1 MKANIPFEQDQHLGL
16 ISAIIGL
23 LVMIGVFAFGGLLA
37 LNQVA
42 EKWKGGLAETV
53 SIDLPPLLSLQQNED
68 SRAVRILTLAL
79 NEPGVSD
86 ASILHRDRMRELV
99 KPWLGDAIEID
110 RLPLP
115 VIIQLKIDRDN
126 PPDFESFSRR
136 LHQAVPGTKLNS
148 FGEWRERLLRSV
160 NTLMTVGIVILIAV
174 ALGIV
179 SMILFLGFT
188 SMMVYRQSIELLHL
202 MGATDQYIA
211 KQFNML
217 VAKISIIGASIGFGI
232 ACFLILIAGHVG
244 LGQAYRL
251 HEWVILPLTHWAFLS
266 IIPIATFLLALM
278 TVHFAV
284 LYQLKKL

>member
-1 MKANIPFEQDQHLGL
+1 MKADIPFEQDRHLGL
-16 ISAIIGL
+16 IGAIIAL
-23 LVMIGVFAFGGLLA
+23 LVMIGVFACGGLLA

-53 SIDLPPLLSLQQNED
+53 SIDLPPLLSPQQNED
-68 SRAVRILTLAL
+68 SRAIRILTLAL
-79 NEPGVSD
+79 NEQGVTD
-86 ASILHRDRMRELV
+86 ATILNRGRMRELV
-99 KPWLGDAIEID
+99 KPWLGDSIEIE

-148 FGEWRERLLRSV
+148 FSEWRESLLGSV
-160 NTLMTVGIVILIAV
+160 NTLMTTGIIILIAV
-174 ALGIV
+174 ASGIV
-179 SMILFLGFT
+179 SMILFLGVT

-202 MGATDQYIA
+202 MGATDHYIA

-217 VAKISIIGASIGFGI
+217 VAKISMIGASIGFGI
-232 ACFLILIAGHVG
+232 ASLLILIAGHVG
-244 LGQAYRL
+244 LGEAYRL
-251 HEWVILPLTHWAFLS
+251 HEWVILPFTHWAFLLM
-266 IIPIATFLLALM
+266 IPIATFLLALI
-278 TVHFAV
+278 TVHFTV